1 MEKIFVKPRLEGM
14 VVRHPEKLDYKI
26 PAEGEWVVN
35 SIQWQR
41 YLKHGDVV
49 LAQPPVEEPV
59 KAEKADKPEKQAK
72 GAQ

>member
-14 VVRHPEKLDYKI
+14 VVRHPEKINHRL
-26 PAEGEWVVN
+26 AQEGEWVVN

-49 LAQPPVEEPV
+49 LAQPPVEQPV
-59 KAEKADKPEKQAK
+59 KAKAEKSDKTTKV
-72 GAQ
+72 GA

>member
-1 MEKIFVKPRLEGM
+1 MEKIFVKPAKEGAI
-14 VVRHPEKLDYKI
+14 VRHPEKLNHKLK
-26 PAEGEWVVN
+26 PEGEWVMN

-49 LAQPPVEEPV
+49 VAQPPVEEPKV
-59 KAEKADKPEKQAK
+59 EKPSKPAK